1 MKKISNP
8 FRFNQAI
15 SFLFLSVVLLF
26 SCEKNI
32 EKDNSKEKLADE
44 MELHLKTEVLD
55 KWYPQS
61 MDTVDGGFLSNFTYD
76 FQPGEKQEK
85 MIVTQSRHVWTNAKA
100 SKKYPEIDYF
110 KIGAAHGFD
119 FLKTQ
124 MWDAENGG
132 FYWMVDKQGNPIGD
146 PMKTA
151 YGNAFGIFALAAYYD
166 ASRDESALEMAKE
179 AFYWLDTHAH
189 DSIDGGYFQ
198 HLTADGTPISR
209 PSTTPST
216 SDLGYKDQNS
226 SIHILEAFTE
236 LYHVWPD
243 PLLKERLEEMLFL
256 IRDQIV
262 TEKGYLTLFLLPDW
276 TPVTFVDSSEEVI
289 LSHHQLD
296 HVSFG
301 HDVETGFL
309 MIEASETLGLENDQ
323 KSHEIAKKMIDHA
336 LENGWDESVGGFYDE
351 GYYFNTGFRIT
362 HDTKNWWAQAE
373 GMNALLLMAELYPDD
388 PHQYFEK
395 FLKLWEY
402 TDTYL
407 IDHENGDWY
416 SGGLDKQP
424 ELKNVGKGNI
434 WKSIYHHYR
443 SLDHCISRLREM
455 SESEDF

>member
-1 MKKISNP
+1 M
-8 FRFNQAI
+8 NQAL
-15 SFLFLSVVLLF
+15 SFLVLASFFLI

-32 EKDNSKEKLADE
+32 EKDHSKENLADE

-55 KWYPQS
+55 KWYPQA
-61 MDTVDGGFLSNFTYD
+61 MDTIDGGFLSNFTYD

-100 SKKYPEIDYF
+100 SKKYPAIDYY
-110 KIGAAHGFD
+110 KEGAAHGFD
-119 FLKTQ
+119 FLKNK

-132 FYWMVDKQGNPIGD
+132 FYWLVDKQGNPIGN

-166 ASRDESALEMAKE
+166 AFGDSVSLEFAKD
-179 AFYWLDTHAH
+179 AFYWLDQHAH
-189 DSIDGGYFQ
+189 DSINGGYFQ
-198 HLTADGTPISR
+198 HLEPDGKPIVR
-209 PSTTPST
+209 PDDTSSL

-243 PLLKERLEEMLFL
+243 PLLKERLEEMLLL

-262 TEKGYLTLFLLPDW
+262 TDKGYLTLFLYPDW
-276 TPVTFVDSSEEVI
+276 TPLTFVDSTDEVI
-289 LSHHQLD
+289 LEHHNLD

-309 MIEASETLGLENDQ
+309 LIEASETLGWENDKTTHQ
-323 KSHEIAKKMIDHA
+323 IAKKMIDHA
-336 LENGWDESVGGFYDE
+336 LEKGWDAEVGGFYDE
-351 GYYFNTGFRIT
+351 GYYFKDGFRIT

-373 GMNALLLMAELYPDD
+373 GMNALLLMAELYPED
-388 PHQYFEK
+388 PNDYYQK
-395 FLKLWEY
+395 FLVLWEY
-402 TDTYL
+402 TDSYL

-424 ELKNVGKGNI
+424 ELKTVGKGNI
-434 WKSIYHHYR
+434 WKGIYHHYR
-443 SLDHCISRLREM
+443 SLDHCIDRLREM
-455 SESEDF
+455 DGQLD